1 MITAILAA
9 SSLSWV
15 LLVHVG
21 WNCGSLKRLKVSF
34 DNPPCLSCRHSP
46 YEWLLQ
52 VQKLVGAKT
61 TPGRPS
67 GVLAEMV
74 ALNFCLFNSLL
85 ATLSFLWW
93 FCCVFVGIRC
103 TPFLSFHC
111 SFVNSHL
118 VMLGF
123 RATETR
129 HCNQRFSGH
138 VLQGTVSIIAWEHE
152 GFVESVKTIMPYLS
166 DIFQ

>member
-9 SSLSWV
+9 SPLSCV

-21 WNCGSLKRLKVSF
+21 FNCGLLKRLKVSF
-34 DNPPCLSCRHSP
+34 DNPPCLSCRHSA

-52 VQKLVGAKT
+52 VQKLVGGKA
-61 TPGRPS
+61 TPDWPS

-85 ATLSFLWW
+85 GTLSSFSL
-93 FCCVFVGIRC
+93 FCCAFLEIC
-103 TPFLSFHC
+103 YIPFLSFHC

-138 VLQGTVSIIAWEHE
+138 VLQGTVSIIVREHE
-152 GFVESVKTIMPYLS
+152 GFVESAKTIMPYLS
-166 DIFQ
+166 DIFR